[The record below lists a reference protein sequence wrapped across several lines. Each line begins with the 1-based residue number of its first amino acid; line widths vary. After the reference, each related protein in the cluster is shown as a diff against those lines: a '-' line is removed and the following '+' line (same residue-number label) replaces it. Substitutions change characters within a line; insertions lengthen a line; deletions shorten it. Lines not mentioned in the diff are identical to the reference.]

1 MFGRFTERAQ
11 RVIVLSQEEARRLG
25 HNVVGTEHILLGLI
39 AEGEDVAARS
49 LLSLGISIDQVR
61 GEVERII
68 GRGEQ
73 PTEGPIGFTPRSK
86 RVLELAFDEARRLG
100 HTYIGTEHLLLGLI
114 REGEG
119 VAAQVLHNLGAD
131 LERVRAQV
139 TSQLG
144 GGGQAKA
151 QAARAAKKTP
161 TLDQF
166 GRDLTA

>member
-1 MFGRFTERAQ
+1 M
-11 RVIVLSQEEARRLG
+11 
-25 HNVVGTEHILLGLI
+25 
-39 AEGEDVAARS
+39 AARS

-68 GRGEQ
+68 GRGEK

-131 LERVRAQV
+131 LEKVRAQV

-144 GGGQAKA
+144 GGGQAKVQKA
-151 QAARAAKKTP
+151 PDRSKTP

-166 GRDLTA
+166 GRDLTAMAREGKLDPVIGREKEIQRVFRS